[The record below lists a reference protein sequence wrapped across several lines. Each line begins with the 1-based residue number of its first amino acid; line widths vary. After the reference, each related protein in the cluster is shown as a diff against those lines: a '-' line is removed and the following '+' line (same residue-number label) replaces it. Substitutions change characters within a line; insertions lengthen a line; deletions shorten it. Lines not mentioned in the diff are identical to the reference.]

1 MIKVNKL
8 LLILTCSFAFGLYQ
22 PECSAGI
29 FRKKKKN
36 EANKETVKEKSEY
49 DKFFSEKH
57 TTVNGLI
64 KMHKMKGKLYF
75 ELPINLLNRDM
86 LLGSTV
92 SEISDNANAIIGS
105 KPTDPIHFRFSKMND
120 VICMN
125 LVQSENINSDQDENI
140 QRSIAKSNIDAILE
154 TFKISVYTPDSSS
167 VVFDVTDFFVGDN
180 KLMTPFDKYSA
191 NLSWGMK
198 RSEIF
203 QKDKS
208 SLGEIK
214 AFPDNVLIRSNLS
227 YTYTISGSRGT
238 SVKDVPFTALM
249 TRSIILLDENP
260 YRPRITD
267 SRIAIFP
274 VQITDYSAKEQK
286 TKNIYYAYRWRLEPK
301 DKEAFLSGK
310 LSEPQKPIV
319 FYVDNTFPEKWQEY
333 ISRSVEQWNKAFEKI
348 GYKDAIRTKI
358 YPQNDSTFNDTNL
371 KYSCIRYVISPS
383 EGINDN
389 VWTDPRTGEIISA
402 NIYICHNLPMQIQRD
417 RLLQTA
423 AYDKNARTLTLN
435 EEDFGKAFVSM
446 LMRNIGHCLGLTDNL
461 AGSAAYS
468 ADSLRSAGF
477 TREKGISSSVMDD
490 LTFNYLLSA
499 DLYKTGDSW
508 CQESIGEYDYWAIRW
523 LYGSFS
529 NADTPE
535 QESAMLKKLVSEKS
549 GNPIYMYGKR
559 QNRRAFY
566 DPRSMSRDLGNN
578 AVESAG
584 FAFKNLSEVIAGMNN
599 WIDKQDYDYSF
610 RKVIY
615 GYIINQVYDYM
626 IHVFKNVG
634 GIYIN
639 EKYAGDPDP
648 TYQSVP
654 KEIQKK
660 SLLWIM
666 QQIEDLTWLD
676 NPDLIKNCGL
686 ESNISNF
693 AQNYFGNFIFVQLN
707 AMALSESK
715 SDDPYTQLEAARD
728 VMNFLMKESNVG
740 KIPSNNKISLQSMFV
755 DNLIRWSNLTGKASE
770 TSSSFS
776 SILSL
781 ALKDTNKKN
790 VLQYYNYIR
799 KYPELI
805 NFTTENEGMSA
816 MQSVRF
822 NVLPERSHEW
832 YGMLLDFKSS
842 LRNAANKAPTEE
854 LKNTYLYQIYKI
866 DKALSKD

>member
-1 MIKVNKL
+1 MSNIK
-8 LLILTCSFAFGLYQ
+8 LIIILIYLFTV
-22 PECSAGI
+22 AGI
-29 FRKKKKN
+29 PDASARKKK
-36 EANKETVKEKSEY
+36 NKQNAKTEKVKEISKYEKLFK
-49 DKFFSEKH
+49 DKKH
-57 TTVNGLI
+57 IQAKGLFT
-64 KMHKMKGKLYF
+64 MHLAEGKVYMEVPVGTLGQ
-75 ELPINLLNRDM
+75 RM
-86 LLGSTV
+86 LMGSTV
-92 SEISDNANAIIGS
+92 EKISDPLESSVGAQ
-105 KPTDPIHFRFSKMND
+105 PTPPIQ
-120 VICMN
+120 VIFEKSDSLINICKVN
-125 LVQSENINSDQDENI
+125 EKIKIFDKERKGQSA
-140 QRSIAKSNIDAILE
+140 IAKSQIGAVIAS
-154 TFKISVYTPDSSS
+154 FPIAAYSPDSSAIVFEATSFFISDDKALDPLDPKAYNSLEGYVKRTGTFKRNRSQIAS
-167 VVFDVTDFFVGDN
+167 VEA
-180 KLMTPFDKYSA
+180 Y
-191 NLSWGMK
+191 
-198 RSEIF
+198 
-203 QKDKS
+203 
-208 SLGEIK
+208 
-214 AFPDNVLIRSNLS
+214 PDNASVTSCLS
-227 YTYTISGSRGT
+227 YSVSLSLFGIFKMVEDKPLTALVKRTFLKLPDEGFISREADARVGTAYSQYIEFSGDQQGSRN
-238 SVKDVPFTALM
+238 
-249 TRSIILLDENP
+249 R
-260 YRPRITD
+260 
-267 SRIAIFP
+267 
-274 VQITDYSAKEQK
+274 
-286 TKNIYYAYRWRLEPK
+286 YYANRWRLEPK